1 MATFQI
7 NITNRCNLACPFCY
21 AFRNNQVITKEIMDK
36 AVEFII
42 NKIKLEP
49 KDTPHNINFS
59 GGELFTGA
67 YELIPGA
74 IRTIKERCS
83 EDRIT
88 YTIQSNLTALRI
100 QDNEKAEEIISLL
113 DSVGTSLYDLEIV
126 NKKQKQIFDD
136 NIKYIQRLNK
146 KIEVMICVDYA
157 LLRYGQTYLYEML
170 VDKGIY
176 NIEFERLSKPM
187 ELKSNYKQGDSHS
200 KPSNEEQSR
209 WLTVAYKEYKEFQK
223 KYPNFHIYMFDCME
237 NAVNGIYHYE
247 HSRNCQK
254 TWYTILPNGDIGNCP
269 IKVEKPFYN
278 LLTKKLDIDKY
289 NEIVAFE
296 ENVNPK
302 CLDCVYYKYCKGDCC
317 NMEWDNTGCPTP
329 YKIFDLI
336 EERNKIDE

>member
-36 AVEFII
+36 AAEFII

-67 YELIPGA
+67 YELIPEV

-157 LLRYGQTYLYEML
+157 LLRYGQTYLYEMF

-176 NIEFERLSKPM
+176 NIDFERLSKPM
-187 ELKSNYKQGDSHS
+187 ELKSNYKQGDKIKIVYNQDNPKEISS
-200 KPSNEEQSR
+200 PPNIIITLAIFLVGIFTLVSGI
-209 WLTVAYKEYKEFQK
+209 LTV
-223 KYPNFHIYMFDCME
+223 IT
-237 NAVNGIYHYE
+237 
-247 HSRNCQK
+247 R
-254 TWYTILPNGDIGNCP
+254 
-269 IKVEKPFYN
+269 
-278 LLTKKLDIDKY
+278 TKKSN
-289 NEIVAFE
+289 NE
-296 ENVNPK
+296 
-302 CLDCVYYKYCKGDCC
+302 
-317 NMEWDNTGCPTP
+317 
-329 YKIFDLI
+329 KI
-336 EERNKIDE
+336 